1 MDLGLK
7 GRKALVTGGSRGIGR
22 AIVECLADEG
32 CDVALC
38 ARKQDGVDDAVAAVE
53 ARGRRGLGQALDVSD
68 QEALAAWVGEAAAA
82 LGGLDIVVGNAS
94 ALAVAPGPE
103 SWRQG
108 LETDVLGNLS
118 AVEAALPHLR
128 ASEAPAVVLI
138 ASTAALEIYSGFRS
152 YNGIKAALIATS
164 AGLSTSLA
172 AEGIRVNSVCP
183 GATYVEGG
191 TWHRAKTGNP
201 EAYNALLDAT
211 AMGRMAAPEEIARAV
226 AFLASPAASFVTGA
240 NLVVDGGLTKR
251 VQY

>member
-1 MDLGLK
+1 MDLGLQ

-22 AIVECLADEG
+22 AIGECLADEG

-38 ARKQDGVDDAVAAVE
+38 ARGADGVAEAVAAVE
-53 ARGRRGLGQALDVSD
+53 ARGRRSLGQAFDIADS
-68 QEALAAWVGEAAAA
+68 EAVAAWVEEAAAEF
-82 LGGLDIVVGNAS
+82 GGIDIVVGNAS
-94 ALAVAPGPE
+94 ALAVAPGPD

-108 LETDVLGNLS
+108 LETDVLGNMA
-118 AVEAALPHLR
+118 AVEAALPSLR
-128 ASEAPAVVLI
+128 ASETPAVVLI

-152 YNGIKAALIATS
+152 YNGIKAAVVATS

-172 AEGIRVNSVCP
+172 AEGIRVNCVCP

-191 TWHRAKTGNP
+191 TWHRAKTENP
-201 EAYNALLDAT
+201 DAYHALVEAT
-211 AMGRMAAPEEIARAV
+211 ALGRMAAPQEIARAV

>member
-1 MDLGLK
+1 MDLGLS

-22 AIVECLADEG
+22 AIVESLADEG

-38 ARKQDGVDDAVAAVE
+38 ARGQDGVDDATAAVE
-53 ARGRRGLGQALDVSD
+53 ARGRRALGKAIDITD
-68 QEALAAWVGEAAAA
+68 HEAVGAWVGDVADAF
-82 LGGLDIVVGNAS
+82 GGLDIVVGNAS

-108 LETDVLGNLS
+108 LETDILGNMA
-118 AVEAALPHLR
+118 AVEAAMPHLR
-128 ASEAPAVVLI
+128 KSEVPSVVLI

-152 YNGIKAALIATS
+152 YNGIKAAVVAAS

-172 AEGIRVNSVCP
+172 AEGIRVNCVCP
-183 GATYVEGG
+183 GATFVEGG
-191 TWHRAKTGNP
+191 TWDRAKTANP
-201 EAYNALLDAT
+201 QAYHALVEGT
-211 AMGRMAAPEEIARAV
+211 AMGRMATPDEIARAV